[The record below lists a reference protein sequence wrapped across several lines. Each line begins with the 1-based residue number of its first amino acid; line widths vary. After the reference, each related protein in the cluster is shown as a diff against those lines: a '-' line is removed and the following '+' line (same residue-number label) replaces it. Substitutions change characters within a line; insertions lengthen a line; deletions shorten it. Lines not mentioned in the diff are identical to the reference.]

1 MCPSNPYAPWREVEF
16 LLTEVEINPGES
28 IELALKKFKKR
39 IQKAG
44 TMSEIKRRERY
55 EKPSEK
61 RKRKREAAVRR
72 ARKFANKRPG

>member
-1 MCPSNPYAPWREVEF
+1 MSP
-16 LLTEVEINPGES
+16 LTEIEVNPEES
-28 IELALKKFKKR
+28 IDIALKRFKKR

-44 TMSEIKRRERY
+44 IMSDVKRRERY

-72 ARKFANKRPG
+72 ARKTTSRKTSTSKSPRRVTR